1 MLNQELQ
8 IDSLGR
14 LAQNFE
20 ELPAQ
25 ALDLHVGV
33 DDEVVGV
40 VEFEDVGD
48 EVHVVVLDVDFE
60 IEEGREAVL
69 LLVDPV
75 DLLELAYGAPS
86 ARSGPIRKNVLVLNG
101 HELRHEVV
109 DADPNN
115 LVGGEAKHVLDIP
128 RGRRNDTHGLGIDQG
143 LDDAGSLMVDELLE
157 LLQGVELV
165 LFVPEVELL

>member
-40 VEFEDVGD
+40 VELEDVGD
-48 EVHVVVLDVDFE
+48 EVHVVVLDVDLE
-60 IEEGREAVL
+60 VDEGGEAVL
-69 LLVDPV
+69 LLMHAV
-75 DLLELAYGAPS
+75 DLLELADRPPGA
-86 ARSGPIRKNVLVLNG
+86 RLGPPRHDVLVLLG

-109 DADPNN
+109 YADPNN

-143 LDDAGSLMVDELLE
+143 LDHAGSLMVDELLE